1 MSKKGISFSCS
12 SCNNV
17 ETYFYELFV
26 GHLLFIVGKF
36 FFPFLAPLFT
46 VLQQITPVK
55 EFFDKCLNRV
65 MAFTAN
71 SYPH

>member
-1 MSKKGISFSCS
+1 MSEKGISFSCS

-46 VLQQITPVK
+46 VLQQITSGK

-71 SYPH
+71 GYPH